1 MTPGMDDGRLALGI
15 TTGFAAALLSAVSYL
30 VSRHHAGRP
39 GGDAI
44 RLLVCAHL
52 LMAVVSLPL
61 TWLAGPVATPMA
73 AWLPPLA
80 GSACCYLM
88 GQVALFA
95 ALQLAPASRVAPLLG
110 LKIGMLAAIVTW
122 LPGDPLGARQ
132 WAAVALSVAAAALL
146 QRGGGIGPAALALVL
161 VTCLAF
167 AVADLCIVGL
177 IDGLQAGQLHPA
189 AAGARLRAAALA
201 MSLTYVTCGGV
212 AAIVLLCVPRTR
224 PREARDWRA
233 GGWYAAAWLGSMV
246 ALYACFGLLGAV
258 FGNILQST
266 RGVMAIVL
274 GATLAHLGWHEL
286 EERVDRSTLVRRVM
300 AAILMT
306 VAVALYATKPP
317 PATTPGQPAS
327 GHGVRACAPA

>member
-1 MTPGMDDGRLALGI
+1 MDDGRLALGI
-15 TTGFAAALLSAVSYL
+15 ATGFAAALLSAVSYL

-44 RLLVCAHL
+44 RLLVSAHL
-52 LMAVVSLPL
+52 LMAAVCLPL
-61 TWLAGPVATPMA
+61 TWLAGPVATPVA

-80 GSACCYLM
+80 GSACCYLT
-88 GQVALFA
+88 GQAALFA
-95 ALQLAPASRVAPLLG
+95 ALRLAPASRVAPLLG

-122 LPGDPLGARQ
+122 LPGDPLDARQ

-146 QRGGGIGPAALALVL
+146 QRGGGIAPAALALVL

-177 IDGLQAGQLHPA
+177 IDGLQAGQPHPA
-189 AAGARLRAAALA
+189 AAGARLRAGALA

-212 AAIVLLCVPRTR
+212 AALMLLCVPHTR
-224 PREARDWRA
+224 PRDPRDWQA

-266 RGVMAIVL
+266 RGVMAIVI
-274 GATLAHLGWHEL
+274 GAALAHLGWHEL
-286 EERVDRSTLVRRVM
+286 EERVDRGTLLRRVM
-300 AAILMT
+300 AATLMT
-306 VAVALYATKPP
+306 AAIALYAANSPP
-317 PATTPGQPAS
+317 VTMPEPPGHDDGGRKGSS
-327 GHGVRACAPA
+327 G